1 MLIAKLD
8 AAASQLDTAIRL
20 LFKDGDP
27 SSIRT
32 LAGASATI
40 LFDIAE
46 NAKLGESWRSRMES
60 TANQMGVKNFA
71 CLLNGPSNF
80 LKHADRDPTAALD
93 LVESETDDLM
103 FVATLELGPLRTLS
117 IPMQAFQVWYFAV
130 YGLRFPSDFTPA
142 QDAMRMIPG
151 LNTRARK
158 EQIRRGAKILSE
170 AASVLPQHKTLERD
184 ADIS

>member
-20 LFKDGDP
+20 LFEGGDP

-46 NAKLGESWRSRMES
+46 NAKPGESWRSRMES
-60 TANQMGVKNFA
+60 TAKQMGVGNFA
-71 CLLNGPSNF
+71 FLLNGPSNF

-103 FVATLELGPLRTLS
+103 FVATLEFAPLRTLS

-130 YGLRFPSDFTPA
+130 YGLRFPPDFTPA
-142 QDAMRMIPG
+142 QDAMSMMPG
-151 LNTRARK
+151 LNTLARK
-158 EQIRRGAKILSE
+158 DQILRGADVLRE
-170 AASVLPQHKTLERD
+170 AISVLSP
-184 ADIS
+184 